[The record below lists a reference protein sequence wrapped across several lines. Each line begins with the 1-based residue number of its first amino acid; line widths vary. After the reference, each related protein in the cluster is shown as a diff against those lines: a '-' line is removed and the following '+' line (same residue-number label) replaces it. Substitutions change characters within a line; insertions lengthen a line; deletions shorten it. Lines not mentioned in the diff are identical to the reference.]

1 MNGAIFM
8 ADRLSLSELARRLGR
23 AKSGLH
29 KLAAAG
35 QIPKGDDGKYDEA
48 EVRAALVANTDPA
61 RQRGVFTSVHGA
73 ENGERTPASDPT
85 LAAAAAQATV
95 EAHLATTRIREILAA
110 EGVVI
115 DDGEGLTFNHAR
127 TADKIVQAWERD
139 RAHAEAAGRMIDAAT
154 AERRW
159 ADEMVK
165 LRARLLAISGKIAM
179 RLSHLTPH
187 EVQEIDQ
194 VVRDAMDEAAGDDD
208 DAA

>member
-1 MNGAIFM
+1 M
-8 ADRLSLSELARRLGR
+8 ADRLSLSELARRMGH
-23 AKSGLH
+23 AKFGLH

-35 QIPKGDDGKYDEA
+35 QIPKGTDGKYGEA
-48 EVRAALVANTDPA
+48 EVRAALAAKTDPA
-61 RQRGVFTSVHGA
+61 RQPGAFTAVHGTENG
-73 ENGERTPASDPT
+73 ENGERLTGPASA

-95 EAHLATTRIREILAA
+95 EAHLARTRIREILAA
-110 EGVVI
+110 EGVTI
-115 DDGEGLTFNHAR
+115 ADGEELTFNHAR
-127 TADKIVQAWERD
+127 TAEKIVQTWERD
-139 RAHAEAAGRMIDAAT
+139 RAHAAAAGRMIDAAT

-187 EVQEIDQ
+187 EVQAIDQ
-194 VVRDAMDEAAGDDD
+194 VVQDAMDEAAGDDD